1 MEHRIELNLQLFA
14 DAGTVTNY
22 TGGTVNSYN
31 GTQTPSTAM
40 SPTMKTYYDTE
51 LLENTRSK
59 LIFTNL
65 GKRQNLPKNHGR
77 IVEWRKFNTLPKA
90 DKLKEG
96 VIPQGKNLGMTD
108 LNVEVAQY
116 GEYFT
121 VSDRLEMEAVDDVIL
136 GGTEELSA
144 SCSESMDLLTRNVLS
159 AGTAV
164 MLADVYKDGAYV
176 STPSTRA
183 ALLTALGTSGNK
195 ANVTPDMINKV
206 VTALKKAKAPFYSG
220 NKYLA
225 IIHPSCTYDLRSD
238 EYWVEAHKYSA
249 TTEIFN
255 GEIGELHGVRFIESP
270 NAPVVKGAGASRAI
284 YQTIFLGRDAFGVVD
299 PEGAGLE
306 MIIKG
311 KGEIGGPL
319 EQFSTVG
326 CKFETA
332 AKILYQERM
341 MILESGSSYSDQ
353 DEDNMTAIDQD
364 YTAA

>member
-1 MEHRIELNLQLFA
+1 MKFFELNLQLFA
-14 DAGTVTNY
+14 AGPGTVTNY
-22 TGGTVNSYN
+22 TGGTVNSYT
-31 GTQTPSTAM
+31 GVQTTSTAM

-51 LLENTRSK
+51 LLENTRAK
-59 LIFTNL
+59 LIFVNL
-65 GKRQNLPKNHGR
+65 GKKQSLPKNHGR
-77 IVEWRKFNTLPKA
+77 VVEWRKFNTLPKA

-96 VIPQGKNLGMTD
+96 VIPDGTALGMTSI
-108 LNVEVAQY
+108 NVEVAQY
-116 GEYFT
+116 GKYFT

-159 AGTAV
+159 AGTAL
-164 MLADVYKDGAYV
+164 MYADVYNDGEYV
-176 STPSTRA
+176 STPATRT
-183 ALLTALGTSGNK
+183 ALLTALGTTGNV
-195 ANVTPDMINKV
+195 ANVTADMINKV
-206 VTALKKAKAPFYSG
+206 VTAMKKAKAPFYAG

-225 IIHPSCTYDLRSD
+225 IIHPSCTYDLRND
-238 EYWVEAHKYSA
+238 PYWVEAHKYSQ

-270 NAPVVKGAGASRAI
+270 NAPVIKATGATKAI
-284 YQTIFLGRDAFGVVD
+284 YQTIFLGRDAFSVVD
-299 PEGAGLE
+299 PDGAGLQ

-332 AKILYQERM
+332 AKILYPERM
-341 MILESGSSYSDQ
+341 MILESGSSYSTADT
-353 DEDNMTAIDQD
+353 DNMAAIGQD
-364 YTAA
+364 YTA